1 MRVRD
6 ALEIERMTD
15 AEKWRIS
22 LDLHPIPASED
33 STGMI
38 TAGGGGRVVEELLDT
53 HTVGSREREV
63 GGLRRTYPWPVF
75 STNTP
80 LGSSCGK

>member
-22 LDLHPIPASED
+22 LDLHPIPASAD

-38 TAGGGGRVVEELLDT
+38 TAGGGGGRVVEELLDT

-63 GGLRRTYPWPVF
+63 GGLCDGHIRGRFSAPTRR
-75 STNTP
+75 
-80 LGSSCGK
+80 